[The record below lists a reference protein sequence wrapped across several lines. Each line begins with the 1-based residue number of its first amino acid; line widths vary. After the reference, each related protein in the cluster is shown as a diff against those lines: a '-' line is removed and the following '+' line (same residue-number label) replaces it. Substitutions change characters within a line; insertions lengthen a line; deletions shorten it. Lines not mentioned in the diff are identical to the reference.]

1 MTDEE
6 WTELIQQAVQA
17 EWDQF
22 QEVNNE
28 GGPANC
34 QGNWPVFFQMR
45 ASQFLTWN
53 PELLSSYVV
62 DLAQARETGRNLLTE
77 KYGLMMDSTDHEYF
91 QANLEDYMPRIST
104 ARRKQQETIIAQQLA
119 WAVDF
124 HEQWPHLGENMR
136 VLRTADDTRD
146 TTSFETY
153 LRAELTTYSQQ
164 TLDLYQRLIESI
176 AHEGR
181 NITEMT
187 VLNTVRM
194 GGFESLAAADAAQV
208 GA

>member
-17 EWDQF
+17 EWEQF

-45 ASQFLTWN
+45 ASQFLTWT
-53 PELLSSYVV
+53 PELLTSYVT
-62 DLAQARETGRNLLTE
+62 DLATARKTGRNLLTE

-91 QANLEDYMPRIST
+91 RKNLEKYMPHIDA
-104 ARRKQQETIIAQQLA
+104 ARRDQQEAIIAQQLL
-119 WAVDF
+119 WAADF
-124 HEQWPHLGENMR
+124 HAQWPHLGENMR
-136 VLRTADDTRD
+136 ILRTKDDTRN

-153 LRAELTTYSQQ
+153 LRAELTTYSQR
-164 TLDLYQRLIESI
+164 TLDLYQTLIEST
-176 AHEGR
+176 HREER
-181 NITEMT
+181 NITEQT

-194 GGFESLAAADAAQV
+194 GGFDTLAAADAAQ
-208 GA
+208 AEA